1 MTARRSCEGRIRKVP
16 RIPQSTYPKRRI
28 FGIIYVF
35 LGWCRNALSEG
46 RRSLTAAQ
54 AANDFTRNC
63 VLGFRRKRPIFL
75 REARYGVSQSAFRA
89 LCVPPSMFL
98 LRCLVVPRLRCG
110 ERYALF
116 ISTVSSAASGL
127 GTNQMV
133 KNVLPAYSRQGCC
146 RLAIARCR
154 VVSKSDG
161 HSDSCQD
168 NISLEGGAR

>member
-1 MTARRSCEGRIRKVP
+1 MVAGPRTPAGSLKMNVRLPEWCVANMTARRSCEGRIRKVP
-16 RIPQSTYPKRRI
+16 RIPQSTYPERRI

-98 LRCLVVPRLRCG
+98 LRCLGVPRLRCG
-110 ERYALF
+110 ERYAL
-116 ISTVSSAASGL
+116 SLSSGF
-127 GTNQMV
+127 N
-133 KNVLPAYSRQGCC
+133 SR
-146 RLAIARCR
+146 R
-154 VVSKSDG
+154 VVSLSTE
-161 HSDSCQD
+161 HPQT
-168 NISLEGGAR
+168 ARGCAVLLVRSKES